1 MGSVTIIII
10 IPLFLIFFAV
20 SSVIGAVTGVDKTEV
35 VLPYEPEKGIVWEC
49 DIQDGTPVELVE
61 TEIDGE
67 KQIFYFKSN
76 AIKDMI
82 GIFAGLA
89 KDLITKEPLDPA
101 EHFYGQYYRITFT
114 DENGNEKRYYAEAEL
129 GDDSKLLYDKAVIY
143 SPDEYFAFDYT
154 ATAQQPL
161 DGEYGWY
168 LRGNSERCAEYY
180 KADCSPTRTV
190 TIVLAGEYFDSNKES
205 YEYWLKYGSID
216 GNEKENES
224 VKIAYRIVDGEAEI
238 LEEIHEI
245 KENTENA

>member
-101 EHFYGQYYRITFT
+101 ARVAMMARPERLLIRFIT
-114 DENGNEKRYYAEAEL
+114 
-129 GDDSKLLYDKAVIY
+129 
-143 SPDEYFAFDYT
+143 
-154 ATAQQPL
+154 
-161 DGEYGWY
+161 
-168 LRGNSERCAEYY
+168 
-180 KADCSPTRTV
+180 
-190 TIVLAGEYFDSNKES
+190 TI
-205 YEYWLKYGSID
+205 
-216 GNEKENES
+216 S
-224 VKIAYRIVDGEAEI
+224 VKMISAKPIGKVAI
-238 LEEIHEI
+238 LSDTVAPAGPLTSTVPGMFGLL
-245 KENTENA
+245 KETNSRLPSSEK